1 MYDILDPNAVI
12 LEIHAESN
20 KTLPLFVFQLCTQ
33 KFLQFNEPTLFFFS
47 FAGEK
52 LKRLNSLAFGPLH
65 TLDCPFF
72 WKLPQ
77 FFVLKMYLWW
87 IELNNF

>member
-33 KFLQFNEPTLFFFS
+33 KFLQFNEPTIIFFICW
-47 FAGEK
+47 GKVKKVEQ
-52 LKRLNSLAFGPLH
+52 FG
-65 TLDCPFF
+65 F
-72 WKLPQ
+72 WPPTHP
-77 FFVLKMYLWW
+77 
-87 IELNNF
+87 